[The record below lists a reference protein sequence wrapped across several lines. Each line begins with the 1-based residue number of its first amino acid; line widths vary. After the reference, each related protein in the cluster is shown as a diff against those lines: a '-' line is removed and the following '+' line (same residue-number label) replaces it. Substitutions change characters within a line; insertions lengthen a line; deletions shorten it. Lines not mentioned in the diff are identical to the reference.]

1 MKTIHGLQ
9 RHPVDNGVELSNNV
23 STAQTTAVGLG
34 GPDDFGGRPPSERFF
49 YVRRMASSMGGPCGR
64 AQALPVPKY
73 RSANLHGSA
82 HPSWRRGGGLTNPLL
97 WRPPC
102 LHSPWRIRAPLSAR
116 SGLSPYLF
124 APPAN
129 RWHLRQSRAAVAMRS
144 PMPWPCLASSR
155 RLPPASN
162 RSARRPMRCVRSGRN
177 AAWPISLNA

>member
-9 RHPVDNGVELSNNV
+9 CAALDKGVELQDNGSAANTN
-23 STAQTTAVGLG
+23 AVGLG
-34 GPDDFGGRPPSERFF
+34 GPDNFGGRPPSERFF

-82 HPSWRRGGGLTNPLL
+82 HPSWRRGRGLANPLL

-102 LHSPWRIRAPLSAR
+102 LHSPWRIRALLLAR
-116 SGLSPYLF
+116 SGLSPSLF

-129 RWHLRQSRAAVAMRS
+129 RWHLRPLPAAVAMLS
-144 PMPWPCLASSR
+144 SMPCPRPASSR

-162 RSARRPMRCVRSGRN
+162 RSARRPMRCAYSRRN
-177 AAWPISLNA
+177 AVWPISLNA